1 MAKRPA
7 IKGLYAITPDE
18 TDSAELL
25 RKARLALQGGVRVL
39 QYRNKSATAALKR
52 QQAQA
57 LVDARK
63 IVVEGAV
70 EIVDD
75 AMTRLKDRGIDI
87 EPAHRS
93 KVVGNLLAIIC
104 GDAKVQPTYAIQ
116 DYEND
121 AMTENMQKMVE
132 LLDGIKTQLAGKA
145 K

>member
-1 MAKRPA
+1 M
-7 IKGLYAITPDE
+7 
-18 TDSAELL
+18 SAVSTGE
-25 RKARLALQGGVRVL
+25 ALALPPIACREFT
-39 QYRNKSATAALKR
+39 S
-52 QQAQA
+52 
-57 LVDARK
+57 K

-93 KVVGNLLAIIC
+93 KIVGNLLAIIC

-116 DYEND
+116 DYETD
-121 AMTENMQKMVE
+121 AMTEYMQKMVE
-132 LLDGIKTQLAGKA
+132 LLDGIKTQLAGKT